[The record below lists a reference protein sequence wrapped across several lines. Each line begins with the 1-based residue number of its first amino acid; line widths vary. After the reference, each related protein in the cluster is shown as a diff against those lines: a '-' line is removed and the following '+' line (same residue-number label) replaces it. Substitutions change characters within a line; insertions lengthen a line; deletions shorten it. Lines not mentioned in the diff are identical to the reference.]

1 MERILKPGAHVVYF
15 DPLNKPHDALVT
27 IFHGGSEGMTLEEY
41 KQKYHADGPPC
52 VNLLWVD
59 SDESKTDPYGR
70 QISRQTSNSHGDSQ
84 SPKRLGN
91 YWLWPDEV

>member
-1 MERILKPGAHVVYF
+1 MDHVLKTGAHVVYF
-15 DPLNKPHDALVT
+15 DPTSGRHDALVT
-27 IFHGGSEGMTLEEY
+27 IFHGGSPEMTESEY
-41 KQKYHADGPPC
+41 KQKYHCEGPPC

-59 SDESKTDPYGR
+59 PDESRTDPYGR
-70 QISRQTSNSHGDSQ
+70 QISRASSCSHGDSQ